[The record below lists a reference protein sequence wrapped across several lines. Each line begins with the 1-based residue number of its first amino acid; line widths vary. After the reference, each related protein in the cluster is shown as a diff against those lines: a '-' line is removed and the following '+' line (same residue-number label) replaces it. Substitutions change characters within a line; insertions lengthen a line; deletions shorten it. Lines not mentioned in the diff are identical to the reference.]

1 MINKFLMYVVCIIHV
16 LAIVR
21 KVSGKNKTF
30 SDISKSTNFSIFIE
44 GQLSKRSFCR
54 VSLSSNQSYSKRK
67 KS

>member
-1 MINKFLMYVVCIIHV
+1 MYVVCIIHV

-44 GQLSKRSFCR
+44 GQLSKRNF
-54 VSLSSNQSYSKRK
+54 
-67 KS
+67 